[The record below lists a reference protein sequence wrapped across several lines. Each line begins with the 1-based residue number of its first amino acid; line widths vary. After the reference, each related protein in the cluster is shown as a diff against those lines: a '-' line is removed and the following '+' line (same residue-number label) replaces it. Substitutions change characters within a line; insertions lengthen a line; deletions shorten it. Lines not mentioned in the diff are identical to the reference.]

1 MAARK
6 VAAGIL
12 VSRLFG
18 LVRDRAVAHYFG
30 ASDLADVWKAAL
42 RIPNVLQ
49 NLLGEGSL
57 SASFIPVY
65 VRLLEEGR
73 EEEAGRLA
81 GAVLGLLVAAAGV
94 LAAAGVWAAPV
105 LATVI
110 TTGFTD
116 DGRAE
121 LLIPLLRLLFPMTG
135 VLVISAWALG
145 ILNSHRRFFVA
156 YVAPALWNLS
166 MIVTLVVAGGR
177 GLLQLDLL
185 VALAWGA
192 LAGGALQV
200 LFQLPFLAGFLKGMV
215 PSLGR
220 RVAAVGTVV
229 RNFVPV
235 MAARG
240 AANLSGLLD
249 LWLASLLAAG
259 AVSAMTYAQTF
270 YLLPI
275 SLFGMSV
282 AAAELP
288 ELSRDRTTA
297 GIDKVEAR
305 ARKAVGTALFWLVP
319 SAAGYLVFGPE
330 VMGIAYQT
338 GEFTAGD
345 ASAVGLI
352 LAVYA
357 VGLPASGTSRVL
369 LSTFY
374 ALGDTRTPARI
385 AYARIAVSAAVGA
398 SVMFPLDRLSVGA
411 LGMGAA
417 GLAAGASL
425 GAWLEL
431 LLLRRHLLRRL
442 PGLALGA
449 RKVSACLV
457 AAAAATGA
465 GLVAA
470 RLLPPLHPAVSG
482 GATLLVFGVVYL
494 AVAWRLG
501 ASPVNPAALLG
512 RLRGGGGTNGGPR

>member
-1 MAARK
+1 MAARR

-12 VSRLFG
+12 VSRILG

-30 ASDLADVWKAAL
+30 AGGLADVWKAAL
-42 RIPNVLQ
+42 RIPNVIQ

-73 EEEAGRLA
+73 EEEAGRVA
-81 GAVLGLLVAAAGV
+81 GAVLGLLAVTAGL
-94 LAAAGVWAAPV
+94 LAAAGVWGAPLLV
-105 LATVI
+105 AIVTS
-110 TTGFTD
+110 GFSD
-116 DGRAE
+116 DGRAD
-121 LLIPLLRLLFPMTG
+121 LLVPLLRLLFPMTG
-135 VLVISAWALG
+135 VLVISAWAIG
-145 ILNSHRRFFVA
+145 MLNSHRRFFVS

-166 MIVTLVVAGGR
+166 MIVALLAAGAGG
-177 GLLQLDLL
+177 LMELDLL

-192 LAGGALQV
+192 LAGGVLQL
-200 LFQLPFLAGFLKGMV
+200 LFQLPFLAGCLKGVV

-249 LWLASLLAAG
+249 LWLSSLLAAG

-270 YLLPI
+270 HLLPI
-275 SLFGMSV
+275 SLFGMSI

-288 ELSRDRTTA
+288 ELSRDRAAADDDRVRERT
-297 GIDKVEAR
+297 G
-305 ARKAVGTALFWLVP
+305 KAVGTVLFWLVP
-319 SAAGYLVFGPE
+319 SAAGYLFFGPE

-338 GEFTAGD
+338 GEFTGSD
-345 ASAVGLI
+345 AEAVGLI

-369 LSTFY
+369 SSTFY

-385 AYARIAVSAAVGA
+385 AYARIAVAAAVGA
-398 SVMFPLDRLSVGA
+398 SVMFPLDRVSFSG

-417 GLAAGASL
+417 GLAAGASA

-431 LLLRRHLLRRL
+431 LLLRRRLARRL
-442 PGLALGA
+442 PGLSFGG
-449 RKVSACLV
+449 RRVSACIL
-457 AAAAATGA
+457 AAAVATGA
-465 GLVAA
+465 GLVTAT
-470 RLLPPLHPAVSG
+470 LLPPLHPVAGG
-482 GATLLVFGVVYL
+482 GATILVFGVAYL
-494 AVAWRLG
+494 VVAGRLG
-501 ASPVNPAALLG
+501 ASPIEPGALLG
-512 RLRGGGGTNGGPR
+512 RLRGGGGR